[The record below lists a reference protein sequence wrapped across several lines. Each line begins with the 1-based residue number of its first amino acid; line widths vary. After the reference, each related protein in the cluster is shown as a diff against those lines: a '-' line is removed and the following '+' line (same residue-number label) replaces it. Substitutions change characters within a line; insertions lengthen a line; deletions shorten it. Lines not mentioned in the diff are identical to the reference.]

1 MGYDLVDLEMAGH
14 GLLRVFIDLPPGAVA
29 QEGAVSS
36 AVPGGPFIR
45 MEDCEKVSHQLTHV
59 LTVENI
65 DYARLEVSSPG
76 LDRPLRRAADFER
89 FVGSE
94 ITLRLREAVSG
105 RRNFTGV
112 LWRDEAHPGG
122 WQLELIETPVA
133 QPAGRGKD
141 TARPGARASAK
152 ARPKASAKAAS
163 AQSPEGGEAAP
174 EKVRTLSFE
183 LSDVDRARLVPKVT
197 F

>member
-1 MGYDLVDLEMAGH
+1 MGYDLVDVELAGH

-29 QEGAVSS
+29 QDGAASPG
-36 AVPGGPFIR
+36 VPGGPFIR

-122 WQLELIETPVA
+122 WQLELIETPPA
-133 QPAGRGKD
+133 QPAGRGK
-141 TARPGARASAK
+141 AGARSG
-152 ARPKASAKAAS
+152 AKAAS
-163 AQSPEGGEAAP
+163 RPSAKATSGPSPEGGEAAG